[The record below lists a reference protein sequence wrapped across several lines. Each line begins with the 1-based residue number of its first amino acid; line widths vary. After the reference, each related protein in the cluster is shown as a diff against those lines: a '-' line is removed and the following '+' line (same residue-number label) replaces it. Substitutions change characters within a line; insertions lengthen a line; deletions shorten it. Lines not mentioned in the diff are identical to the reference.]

1 MGNAKLFRHVLFVAQ
16 TKKGPVC
23 RQDRLLGPSPPL
35 GCREFDNAHSRSRRS
50 LVCRVV
56 PRKVDCLYVVLLPRA
71 KRIGQ
76 GDCRTLAIFSA
87 QGGDIDFVDLTDKN
101 STARPV
107 RADS

>member
-1 MGNAKLFRHVLFVAQ
+1 
-16 TKKGPVC
+16 
-23 RQDRLLGPSPPL
+23 
-35 GCREFDNAHSRSRRS
+35 
-50 LVCRVV
+50 
-56 PRKVDCLYVVLLPRA
+56 LYVVLLPRA